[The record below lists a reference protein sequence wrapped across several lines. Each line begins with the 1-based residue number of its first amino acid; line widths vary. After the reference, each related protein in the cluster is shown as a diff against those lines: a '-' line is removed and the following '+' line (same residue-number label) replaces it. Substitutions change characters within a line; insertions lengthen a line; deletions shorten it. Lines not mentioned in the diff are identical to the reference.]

1 MSNRDTISCI
11 IKLSK
16 LLTVLTESEFGKHQN
31 FSYKIFSIDFKTLQ
45 SQIKIQNKKLKDGF
59 PWYCGE
65 SILVIENSSKD
76 YFILNEPKNWIEHK
90 SLVKKAI
97 NLSQIISDH
106 IIANYSYQDIF
117 TELNTLLNKQIKLEM
132 EDELIFEEESVL
144 VSL

>member
-16 LLTVLTESEFGKHQN
+16 LIKVLTESEFGKHQN

-45 SQIKIQNKKLKDGF
+45 SQLKLQNKKLKDGF

-65 SILVIENSSKD
+65 SILVLENSSKD
-76 YFILNEPKNWIEHK
+76 YYIFNEPKNWNEHK
-90 SLVKKAI
+90 SLVRKAL

-106 IIANYSYQDIF
+106 IVANYSYQDIF
-117 TELNTLLNKQIKLEM
+117 KEMNTLLNKQINLEM